1 LLQHLAENY
10 LPVISH
16 RRSRHDKELLM
27 NLNNRAKAIAY
38 MALMAVSSYYPASA
52 STTAVTTEA
61 ANTAIVQQAFE
72 AWKQGQGSVFD
83 LLTEDAQWTVAGY
96 SPVSHTYRSRDSF
109 IAQAVR
115 PITARLATPITP
127 EVKHIVAQADQVMVI
142 WDGVA
147 TAKTGQPYENS
158 YAWHLTMADGKITHV
173 NAFLDTWKLV
183 QLME

>member
-1 LLQHLAENY
+1 
-10 LPVISH
+10 
-16 RRSRHDKELLM
+16 M
-27 NLNNRAKAIAY
+27 NMNNRVKAIAY
-38 MALMAVSSYYPASA
+38 VAVMVVSSYFPASA
-52 STTAVTTEA
+52 STTGATTETV
-61 ANTAIVQQAFE
+61 NSAIVQQAFQ

-96 SPVSHTYRSRDSF
+96 SPVSDTYRSRDSF
-109 IAQAVR
+109 IDKAVR
-115 PITARLATPITP
+115 PITAKLATPITP

-147 TAKTGQPYENS
+147 TAKNGQPYENS